1 MSRKKILGLFILS
14 LISFGIGYVLTN
26 SIKFGICISDGILQD
41 ASCINFYERL
51 GDPIFYG
58 MCALVLVFLVLLA
71 MPHAFPAWKKFAV
84 WFVPLAALL
93 FTFYPDPGSG
103 DYFSPYP
110 EQVFQ
115 WVSGFYVI
123 VSLLIIAY
131 VGIFKKQ
138 NSTQQ

>member
-58 MCALVLVFLVLLA
+58 MGALVLVFLVLLA
-71 MPHAFPAWKKFAV
+71 MPQAFSAWKKFAI
-84 WFVPLAALL
+84 WFVPLATLL
-93 FTFYPDPGSG
+93 FIFYPDPGSG
-103 DYFSPYP
+103 DLFSPYP

-115 WVSGFYVI
+115 WISGLYILISV
-123 VSLLIIAY
+123 VIIAIASLRKPEY
-131 VGIFKKQ
+131 PV
-138 NSTQQ
+138 S